1 MSDFPQADDSLG
13 LMTQF
18 FVEDV
23 NNHRFRYHLLRLQA
37 MAGLTEQD
45 VEELGELGRLV
56 FQNSQTPNRAADQ
69 AAKIAGRP
77 DASQL
82 AVTIAGI
89 VQGSARGMGPDAA
102 PNIERVLMGT
112 LIGAYLST
120 GDIPNHDGPTLASLG
135 AIAGAAAMAVGAF
148 TMDTISRIPPGE
160 YLTTSD

>member
-1 MSDFPQADDSLG
+1 RVLHRCGHGRGSLLMANQAISGNLPHVG
-13 LMTQF
+13 GT
-18 FVEDV
+18 
-23 NNHRFRYHLLRLQA
+23 
-37 MAGLTEQD
+37 
-45 VEELGELGRLV
+45 
-56 FQNSQTPNRAADQ
+56 S
-69 AAKIAGRP
+69 
-77 DASQL
+77 
-82 AVTIAGI
+82 

-148 TMDTISRIPPGE
+148 TMDTISRIPPSE